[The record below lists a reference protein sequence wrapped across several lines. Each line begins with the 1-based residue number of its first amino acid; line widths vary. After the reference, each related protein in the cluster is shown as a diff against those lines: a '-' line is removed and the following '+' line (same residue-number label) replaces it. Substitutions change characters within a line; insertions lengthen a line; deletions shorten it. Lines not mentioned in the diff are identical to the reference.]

1 MNNYKEQIAKAKTKE
16 ELDAIQYQAFLTET
30 STTFNKVLTMC
41 NEREKEL

>member
-30 STTFNKVLTMC
+30 STTFNKVLMMC
-41 NEREKEL
+41 NERAKEL